1 MRCIVSHEACEV
13 SQAHGVGRPSRHE
26 QAEGVTGGATSVQ
39 QKRSTLLALDA
50 GERFVNNR

>member
-1 MRCIVSHEACEV
+1 MVRTIMRCIVSHEACEV

-39 QKRSTLLALDA
+39 Q
-50 GERFVNNR
+50 